1 MRRAGVHLT
10 PEQIEEAGRLA
21 NDGWSYARIGVRLGF
36 RGESIQRALDADY
49 AARRRMQI
57 NEARQRRYKPGPRIS
72 KTNRENATSVDVKAD
87 AAARL
92 AEIPPDTRTLTQRLC
107 GDPIPNDPRRARQHA

>member
-10 PEQIEEAGRLA
+10 PEQIEEASRLA

-57 NEARQRRYKPGPRIS
+57 NEARRQRRYKPEKRIS
-72 KTNRENATSVDVKAD
+72 KTGRENATSVDVKA
-87 AAARL
+87 
-92 AEIPPDTRTLTQRLC
+92 
-107 GDPIPNDPRRARQHA
+107 RQQA